1 MKNFCQDQLPRV
13 SRRIDLVEFVCSSST
28 KGNLPQLLLLSAEKD
43 TPVLWRA
50 LSGLYR
56 NCFHFFDAEVHDI
69 SDPLL
74 RKLGVNT
81 LPAVIGWL
89 SIGEM
94 RVLSAGTLKELKTE
108 IRELNAFS

>member
-56 NCFHFFDAEVHDI
+56 NCFHFFDAEAH
-69 SDPLL
+69 L
-74 RKLGVNT
+74 T
-81 LPAVIGWL
+81 
-89 SIGEM
+89 
-94 RVLSAGTLKELKTE
+94 VLSFYCSFLFVSGRIYVSIQYQL
-108 IRELNAFS
+108 